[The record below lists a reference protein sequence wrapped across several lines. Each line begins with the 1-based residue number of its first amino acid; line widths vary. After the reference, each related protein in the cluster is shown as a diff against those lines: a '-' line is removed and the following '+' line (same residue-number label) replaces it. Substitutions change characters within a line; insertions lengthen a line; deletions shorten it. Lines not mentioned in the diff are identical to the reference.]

1 MFGFQGGE
9 SPDTV
14 ARKRGH
20 MADAQRKWRF
30 LTNFDCS
37 TIHTKGQLLTMVRVR
52 SGISH
57 IQAKQ
62 DVDAWMAGKEF

>member
-14 ARKRGH
+14 ARKRRH
-20 MADAQRKWRF
+20 MADSQQKWRF
-30 LTNFDCS
+30 LTDFDCS
-37 TIHTKGQLLTMVRVR
+37 TIHTEGQLLTMVRVR

>member
-9 SPDTV
+9 SVDTI
-14 ARKRGH
+14 ARKRGY
-20 MADAQRKWRF
+20 MADAQQKWHF

-37 TIHTKGQLLTMVRVR
+37 TIKTEGQLLTMVKVR
-52 SGISH
+52 SGIPH

-62 DVDAWMAGKEF
+62 DVDAWMEGKEF